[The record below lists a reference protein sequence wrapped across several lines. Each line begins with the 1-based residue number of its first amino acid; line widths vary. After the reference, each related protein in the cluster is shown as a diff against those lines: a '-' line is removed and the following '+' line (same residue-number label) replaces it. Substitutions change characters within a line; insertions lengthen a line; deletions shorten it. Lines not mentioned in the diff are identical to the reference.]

1 MWLLPIRWWSPSSC
15 YSPQSSIQPIQ
26 SVSSLS
32 SQSQYC
38 NIHHHHHHQQ
48 VNLNLGGLGVM
59 LARAIVDGVAG
70 HGAVFTPAGRLLGP
84 EHLSD
89 HIHLCIMVGCTSD
102 DWNDLKTGDFY
113 PFMRV
118 GDEIPIYDAT
128 AVRIKTISFDN
139 GYTLRRFWS
148 GKQLHS
154 WKRSNRRE
162 CAWSTNQLLNGGPY
176 IFSTPTCFQNIKWN
190 ILYLIQAWGSA
201 RLDTPDML
209 GRSRHDSA
217 LGLASLETVLAAF
230 GSFLAVDG
238 ASLLPALE
246 HLDPQAVLL
255 LQHARLQCEVKTRL
269 FSL

>member
-1 MWLLPIRWWSPSSC
+1 M
-15 YSPQSSIQPIQ
+15 
-26 SVSSLS
+26 
-32 SQSQYC
+32 
-38 NIHHHHHHQQ
+38 
-48 VNLNLGGLGVM
+48 
-59 LARAIVDGVAG
+59 
-70 HGAVFTPAGRLLGP
+70 
-84 EHLSD
+84 
-89 HIHLCIMVGCTSD
+89 
-102 DWNDLKTGDFY
+102 K
-113 PFMRV
+113 
-118 GDEIPIYDAT
+118 
-128 AVRIKTISFDN
+128 
-139 GYTLRRFWS
+139 
-148 GKQLHS
+148 
-154 WKRSNRRE
+154 
-162 CAWSTNQLLNGGPY
+162 
-176 IFSTPTCFQNIKWN
+176 